1 MVWRCQRGCGAGGS
15 KRYATAAQ
23 AQLLTAAFDRNED
36 ENLGRNAPLGLTP
49 LRLLHAIRSRRHRG

>member
-15 KRYATAAQ
+15 KRYATTAQ
-23 AQLLTAAFDRNED
+23 AQLLTAAFDRNEH

-49 LRLLHAIRSRRHRG
+49 LRMLYAIRSRRHRG